1 MMVDW
6 DTKVV
11 QVDQVVYRHSFGS
24 GGCFKNFAYFGIF
37 VQGEF
42 GFVEVSK
49 KNQDD
54 FSNLGYM
61 YLKMVCYQVW
71 SNLRQLGLVPG

>member
-11 QVDQVVYRHSFGS
+11 QVDQVGYRHSFGS
-24 GGCFKNFAYFGIF
+24 GICFENFAYFGSF
-37 VQGEF
+37 VQGES

-49 KNQDD
+49 KN
-54 FSNLGYM
+54 
-61 YLKMVCYQVW
+61 
-71 SNLRQLGLVPG
+71 

>member
-24 GGCFKNFAYFGIF
+24 GGCFEIFSYFGSF
-37 VQGEF
+37 VQGES
-42 GFVEVSK
+42 GFVKVSK

-61 YLKMVCYQVW
+61 YLKMDCYQVW
-71 SNLRQLGLVPG
+71 DNLGQLGLVPG